1 MQQQIT
7 GSLGKSCPTQYS
19 NGRWWSA
26 LCLQEAHTQQVRT
39 GPGGS
44 PPPIWR
50 RLPQKGYL
58 FILGWVR
65 PQDWIN
71 NSISF
76 SCVLRFFRL
85 IDYVSSDR
93 TAWYVKWKA
102 NCAAVG
108 ESQFCLLMFH
118 NAMTCRPITSLVS
131 KATYRW
137 QWVSYCEKHDAC
149 EIEGKLIY
157 IW

>member
-1 MQQQIT
+1 MAGGGVPCVCKRHIRKRCER
-7 GSLGKSCPTQYS
+7 GPA
-19 NGRWWSA
+19 A
-26 LCLQEAHTQQVRT
+26 L
-39 GPGGS
+39 

-108 ESQFCLLMFH
+108 ES
-118 NAMTCRPITSLVS
+118 
-131 KATYRW
+131 
-137 QWVSYCEKHDAC
+137 
-149 EIEGKLIY
+149 
-157 IW
+157 